1 MKLVIAGSRLIDE
14 VKAYEIITREIEHLG
29 IKGKITEIVSGGAQ
43 GVDLAGE
50 KYAKNNKIS
59 VIRFDPD
66 WAQYGAAAGPMRN
79 KEMAQYGDKLLA
91 IWDGTS
97 KGTKN
102 MMDHMYRKK
111 KHVHLVKV

>member
-1 MKLVIAGSRLIDE
+1 MILIIAGSRLIDE

-29 IKGKITEIVSGGAQ
+29 IKDQITEIVSGGAQ

-50 KYAKNNKIS
+50 KYAKNNKIA
-59 VIRFDPD
+59 VKRFLPD
-66 WAQYGAAAGPMRN
+66 WSKGPGAGPMRN
-79 KEMAQYGDKLLA
+79 KEMAQYGDELLA
-91 IWDGTS
+91 IWDGAS